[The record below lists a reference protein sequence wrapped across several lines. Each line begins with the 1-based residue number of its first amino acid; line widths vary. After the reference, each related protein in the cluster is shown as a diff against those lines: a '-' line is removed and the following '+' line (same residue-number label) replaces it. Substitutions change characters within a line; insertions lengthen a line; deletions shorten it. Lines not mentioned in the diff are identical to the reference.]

1 LAFVT
6 YLSGINSDYSTG
18 ALGAVLTSEAAGR
31 SVLTR
36 RRQAPC

>member
-18 ALGAVLTSEAAGR
+18 ALDRVYGLFPI
-31 SVLTR
+31 L
-36 RRQAPC
+36 